1 MSKLFFLKT
10 IHLSNLLASSKS
22 HLELKLDSLHW
33 ILYLH
38 VPPLT
43 DLVLENPLVFHP
55 LLYLMSTT
63 FFQVKHFY
71 GHMFRIMV
79 TCWGSSGRGHAY
91 NIYDNPWKYSETE
104 TCGHKLAEE

>member
-10 IHLSNLLASSKS
+10 IHLSSLLASSKS

-38 VPPLT
+38 VQPLA
-43 DLVLENPLVFHP
+43 DSMLKNSLVSHP
-55 LLYLMSTT
+55 LSYLMSIT

-79 TCWGSSGRGHAY
+79 TCLGSSGRGHVS

-104 TCGHKLAEE
+104 TCVHKLAEE